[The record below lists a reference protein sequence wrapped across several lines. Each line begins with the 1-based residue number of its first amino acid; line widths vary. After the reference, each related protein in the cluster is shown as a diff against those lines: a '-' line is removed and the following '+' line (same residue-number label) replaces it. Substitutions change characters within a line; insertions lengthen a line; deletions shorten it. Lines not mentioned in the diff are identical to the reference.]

1 MKNVIQMI
9 LKILLSKILKYFL
22 LTCCCF
28 ILANCGW
35 KFKILSNDI
44 PFEKIY
50 ISGTENGVGREL
62 LNRLRRTDVKIVN
75 SGLEAQV
82 MVNLTVENEKI
93 VVGFSGA
100 GRPRELE
107 LRTSV
112 RLEITDQDQRPIQ
125 PLDKLKIVRSVSF
138 SDTDV
143 LATQSH
149 EAFHKQ
155 DIDKQLAI
163 RIIER
168 LQRVNPVTNA
178 N

>member
-1 MKNVIQMI
+1 
-9 LKILLSKILKYFL
+9 LK
-22 LTCCCF
+22 
-28 ILANCGW
+28 
-35 KFKILSNDI
+35 
-44 PFEKIY
+44 
-50 ISGTENGVGREL
+50 
-62 LNRLRRTDVKIVN
+62 RTNVKIV
-75 SGLEAQV
+75 SSIIDAQV
-82 MVNLTVENEKI
+82 IIKLEVKNEKV

-112 RLEITDQDQRPIQ
+112 RLEITDQSERPIQ

-143 LATQSH
+143 LAAQSH
-149 EAFHKQ
+149 EAFHRE

-168 LQRVNPVTNA
+168 LQRINPVNYA

>member
-1 MKNVIQMI
+1 M
-9 LKILLSKILKYFL
+9 
-22 LTCCCF
+22 
-28 ILANCGW
+28 
-35 KFKILSNDI
+35 
-44 PFEKIY
+44 
-50 ISGTENGVGREL
+50 
-62 LNRLRRTDVKIVN
+62 
-75 SGLEAQV
+75 
-82 MVNLTVENEKI
+82 VENEQI

-168 LQRVNPVTNA
+168 LQRVNPVNNA

>member
-1 MKNVIQMI
+1 MNF
-9 LKILLSKILKYFL
+9 KILVYKFTKFFL
-22 LTCCCF
+22 TTCICS
-28 ILANCGW
+28 ILAGCGW
-35 KFKILSNDI
+35 KFKVLSNEI
-44 PFEKIY
+44 PVEKIY
-50 ISGTENGVGREL
+50 ISGAKNGVGREL
-62 LNRLRRTDVKIVN
+62 LSRLRRTDVKIVN
-75 SGLEAQV
+75 SSIEAQV
-82 MVNLTVENEKI
+82 IVNLMVENEKI

-168 LQRVNPVTNA
+168 LQRVNPVNNA

>member
-1 MKNVIQMI
+1 M
-9 LKILLSKILKYFL
+9 
-22 LTCCCF
+22 
-28 ILANCGW
+28 
-35 KFKILSNDI
+35 
-44 PFEKIY
+44 
-50 ISGTENGVGREL
+50 

-75 SGLEAQV
+75 SGIEAQV
-82 MVNLTVENEKI
+82 IVNLIVENEKI

-112 RLEITDQDQRPIQ
+112 RLEITDQDQQPIQ
-125 PLDKLKIVRSVSF
+125 PLDELKIVRSVNF

-149 EAFHKQ
+149 EAFHKH
-155 DIDKQLAI
+155 DINKQLAI

-168 LQRVNPVTNA
+168 LQRVTLAPHA

>member
-1 MKNVIQMI
+1 MNKNIYSASTYSLLKLTKYI
-9 LKILLSKILKYFL
+9 LIFYSLFFL
-22 LTCCCF
+22 TG
-28 ILANCGW
+28 CGW
-35 KFKILSNDI
+35 KFKVLSNQLAM
-44 PFEKIY
+44 ERIY
-50 ISGTENGVGREL
+50 VSGAENGVGREL
-62 LNRLRRTDVKIVN
+62 LSRLRRTNITIVT
-75 SGLEAQV
+75 SSIEAQV
-82 MVNLTVENEKI
+82 IVNLKVDNEKV

-112 RLEITDQDQRPIQ
+112 RLEIIDREDRPIQ
-125 PLDKLKIVRSVSF
+125 PLDELKIVRSVNF

-143 LATQSH
+143 LAAQSH
-149 EAFHKQ
+149 EAFHRQ

-168 LQRVNPVTNA
+168 LQRIRQINYA